1 MRTSER
7 KFFFFGRK
15 NLGDI
20 TTGGMIKMIVVLKN
34 GAPQAKVDELVQGL
48 KDRGFGIH
56 LSKGEESTILGLIG
70 DTSKLV
76 PEDFLANE
84 IVESAQRVKAAYKKA
99 SRSFH
104 PENSIIEVRSP
115 VSPKDKA
122 MGALIGDGKTVAI
135 MAGPC
140 SVETEEQIIEVA
152 KDVKASGA
160 RFLRGGAFKPR
171 TSPYS
176 FQGLGAEGLELL
188 KIARKETGLPIV
200 TELMAIQQIP
210 LFEDVDIIQI
220 GARNM
225 QNFDLL
231 KEVGKLKKPILLKRG
246 LSATVKEFL
255 MSAEYIMASGN
266 ENVILCERGIRTFDN
281 YTRNCLD
288 LSIVPYLKKE
298 THLPVIIDPSHACG
312 IRWMVPTLAKAA
324 VAVGADGLI
333 IEVHNNPEKALCDG
347 EQSLTP
353 KQFDDLMKVLDK
365 YAAVE
370 GRTV

>member
-1 MRTSER
+1 MMPGVLLPEEE
-7 KFFFFGRK
+7 K
-15 NLGDI
+15 
-20 TTGGMIKMIVVLKN
+20 KMIVVLKN
-34 GAPQAKVDELVQGL
+34 NTPKAQVDGFMQKLRE
-48 KDRGFGIH
+48 RGFEVH
-56 LSKGEESTILGLIG
+56 VSKGESATVLGLIG
-70 DTSKLV
+70 DTSKV
-76 PEDFLANE
+76 EPEEMLAYDF
-84 IVESAQRVKAAYKKA
+84 VESAQRVKAPYKQV

-104 PENSIIEVRSP
+104 PEDTVVSVGGNSV
-115 VSPKDKA
+115 
-122 MGALIGDGKTVAI
+122 GDGKSVCI

-140 SVETEEQIIEVA
+140 SVETEEQVVEVA
-152 KDVKASGA
+152 KAVKASGA

-188 KIARKETGLPIV
+188 KVARKETGLPIV
-200 TELMAIQQIP
+200 TELMAINQIE
-210 LFEDVDIIQI
+210 LFSDVDIIQI

-231 KEVGKLKKPILLKRG
+231 KEVGKLRNPILLKRG
-246 LSATVKEFL
+246 LASTVKEFL

-266 ENVILCERGIRTFDN
+266 PNVILCERGIRTFDN

-353 KQFDDLMKVLDK
+353 AQFDETMKILAK

-370 GRTV
+370 GRTL

>member
-1 MRTSER
+1 
-7 KFFFFGRK
+7 
-15 NLGDI
+15 
-20 TTGGMIKMIVVLKN
+20 MIIVLKN
-34 GAPQAKVDELVQGL
+34 DAEKQKVDELKSKLKSRGL
-48 KDRGFGIH
+48 DIH
-56 LSKGEESTILGLIG
+56 ESKGKDVTLWGLVG
-70 DTSKLV
+70 DTSRIT
-76 PEDFLANE
+76 PEELLAND
-84 IVESAQRVKAAYKKA
+84 IVESAQRVKAPYKQA

-104 PENSIIEVRSP
+104 PEDTVVDVKGN
-115 VSPKDKA
+115 K
-122 MGALIGDGKTVAI
+122 IGDGKICSI

-152 KDVKASGA
+152 KAVKASGA

-200 TELMAIQQIP
+200 TELMAINQIP

-231 KEVGKLKKPILLKRG
+231 KEVGKLKNPILLKRG

-353 KQFDDLMKVLDK
+353 AQFDDLMKVLGK

>member
-1 MRTSER
+1 
-7 KFFFFGRK
+7 
-15 NLGDI
+15 
-20 TTGGMIKMIVVLKN
+20 MIIVLKN
-34 GAPQAKVDELVQGL
+34 GAEKQKVDELKSKLKSRGL
-48 KDRGFGIH
+48 DIH
-56 LSKGEESTILGLIG
+56 ESKGKDVTLWGLVG
-70 DTSKLV
+70 DTSRIT
-76 PEDFLANE
+76 PEELLAND
-84 IVESAQRVKAAYKKA
+84 IVESAQRVKAPYKQA

-104 PENSIIEVRSP
+104 PEDTVVDVKGN
-115 VSPKDKA
+115 K
-122 MGALIGDGKTVAI
+122 IGDGKICSI

-152 KDVKASGA
+152 KAVKASGA

-200 TELMAIQQIP
+200 TELMAINQIP

-231 KEVGKLKKPILLKRG
+231 KEVGKLKNPILLKRG

-333 IEVHNNPEKALCDG
+333 IEVHNTPEKALCDG

-353 KQFDDLMKVLDK
+353 AQFDDLMKVLGK

>member
-1 MRTSER
+1 
-7 KFFFFGRK
+7 
-15 NLGDI
+15 
-20 TTGGMIKMIVVLKN
+20 MIIVLKN
-34 GAPQAKVDELVQGL
+34 GAPKEKVNELKANL
-48 KDRGFGIH
+48 K
-56 LSKGEESTILGLIG
+56 SKGLDIHESKGKDVTILGLIG
-70 DTSKLV
+70 DTSRITTEELLQN
-76 PEDFLANE
+76 D
-84 IVESAQRVKAAYKKA
+84 IVESAQRVKAPYKQA

-104 PENSIIEVRSP
+104 PSDTVIDIKGN
-115 VSPKDKA
+115 K
-122 MGALIGDGKTVAI
+122 IGDGKICSV

-152 KDVKASGA
+152 KAVKESGA

-200 TELMAIQQIP
+200 TELMAINQIP

-231 KEVGKLKKPILLKRG
+231 KEVGKLKNPILLKRG

-266 ENVILCERGIRTFDN
+266 ENVILCERGIRTYDN

-353 KQFDDLMKVLDK
+353 SQFNDLMKVLSK

-370 GRTV
+370 SRTM

>member
-1 MRTSER
+1 
-7 KFFFFGRK
+7 
-15 NLGDI
+15 
-20 TTGGMIKMIVVLKN
+20 MIVVLKN
-34 GAPQAKVDELVQGL
+34 DVSEQKVQDFMSGL
-48 KDRGFGIH
+48 KSRGLDVH
-56 LSKGEESTILGLIG
+56 VSKGATTTVLGLIG
-70 DTSKLV
+70 DTSKIE
-76 PEDFLANE
+76 PEELLAYDF
-84 IVESAQRVKAAYKKA
+84 VESAQRVKAPYKQA

-104 PENSIIEVRSP
+104 PQNTV
-115 VSPKDKA
+115 VSVHGVDGF
-122 MGALIGDGKTVAI
+122 GADIGDGKTCAI

-140 SVETEEQIIEVA
+140 SVETEAQIIEVA

-176 FQGLGAEGLELL
+176 FQGLGADGLELL
-188 KIARKETGLPIV
+188 KLARKETGLPIV
-200 TELMAIQQIP
+200 TELMAINQIP

-231 KEVGKLKKPILLKRG
+231 KEVGKLKQPILLKRG
-246 LSATVKEFL
+246 LASTVKEFL

-266 ENVILCERGIRTFDN
+266 QNVILCERGIRTFDN

-312 IRWMVPTLAKAA
+312 IRYMVPTLAKAA

-353 KQFDDLMKVLDK
+353 KQFDDTMKLLSK

-370 GRTV
+370 GRTL